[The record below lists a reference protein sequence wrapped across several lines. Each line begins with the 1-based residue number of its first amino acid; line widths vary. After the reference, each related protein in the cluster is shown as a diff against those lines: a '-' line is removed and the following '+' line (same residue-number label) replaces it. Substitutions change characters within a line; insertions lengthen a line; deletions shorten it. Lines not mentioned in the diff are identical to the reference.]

1 MKQLCTLLAMSI
13 LCTYA
18 NAQTDTTKKPT
29 PDTIRIGNIVIIKK
43 AKDLKDNADSKS
55 SVSITVNKPHADK
68 PKNNNVSTN
77 WIILDFGFNNFIDNT
92 NYALA
97 NNYLYNRPGAAPLG
111 KSDFALNQGK
121 SLNVNIWLFM
131 QKLNLV
137 QHKLNFKYGLGIEF
151 NNYRYK
157 SNISYLRQ
165 NSFQPNLTPSPVV
178 IRDSISFSKNK
189 LAGNYLTIPLM
200 LNFQTSQ
207 SKNRGFSI
215 SLGVSAGYLYG
226 QRNKQQ
232 SDARGKQTNRGPY
245 DLEQFKISYVGEI
258 GMGPVRL
265 YGSYSPKSIYQSGL
279 DMRPFTLGVRF
290 SNW

>member
-1 MKQLCTLLAMSI
+1 MKKLCTILAMSI

-18 NAQTDTTKKPT
+18 NAQIDTTKKPM

-43 AKDLKDNADSKS
+43 AKDNTEDKNN
-55 SVSITVNKPHADK
+55 VSITVNTHK
-68 PKNNNVSTN
+68 KNKAKNSNLSTN
-77 WIILDFGFNNFIDNT
+77 WFIIDFGFNNYIDNT
-92 NYALA
+92 NYTLA
-97 NNYLYNRPGAAPLG
+97 NSYLYNRPGAAPLG
-111 KSDFALNQGK
+111 KSDFALNEGK
-121 SLNVNIWLFM
+121 SLNVNIWLLM
-131 QKLNLV
+131 QKLNLI

-189 LAGNYLTIPLM
+189 LAGNYITIPLM

-245 DLEQFKISYVGEI
+245 DLEPFKINYIAEV

-265 YGSYSPKSIYQSGL
+265 YGSYSPTSIYQSGL
-279 DMRPFTLGVRF
+279 DMRPFTFGVRF